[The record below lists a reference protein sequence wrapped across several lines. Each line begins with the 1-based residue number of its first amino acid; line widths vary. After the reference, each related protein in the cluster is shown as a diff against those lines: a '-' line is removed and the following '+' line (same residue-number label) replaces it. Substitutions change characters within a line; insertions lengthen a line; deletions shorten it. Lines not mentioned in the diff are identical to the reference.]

1 MLQSVPSRA
10 SAAPRLLATFGCPTF
25 VIVQITG
32 PNTLYLAETQQ
43 QLMMFNDDGTIDAL
57 QLTQAGANGGIYTF
71 WWNGPMYA
79 AGSQA
84 VGTVF
89 KPFIGIPG
97 ADTGG
102 LVTSDQSAYGVGPS
116 GSDSNPTPAGGYV

>member
-1 MLQSVPSRA
+1 MLQSVPARA
-10 SAAPRLLATFGCPTF
+10 SAAPRLLNTFACPTF
-25 VIVQITG
+25 IVIQVTG

-43 QLMMFNDDGTIDAL
+43 QLMMSNDDGTIDAL
-57 QLTQAGANGGIYTF
+57 QINQASGIVSF
-71 WWNGPMYA
+71 WWNGTLYA

-102 LVTSDQSAYGVGPS
+102 LVTADQSAYGIGPS
-116 GSDSNPTPAGGYV
+116 GAVSQ

>member
-10 SAAPRLLATFGCPTF
+10 SAAPRLLATFSCPTF
-25 VIVQITG
+25 VIIQVSG

-43 QLMMFNDDGTIDAL
+43 QLMMSNDDGTIDAL
-57 QLTQAGANGGIYTF
+57 QITEASGIIGL
-71 WWNGPMYA
+71 WWNGTMYA

-84 VGTVF
+84 TGTTF
-89 KPFIGIPG
+89 KPFIAIPG

-102 LVTSDQSAYGVGPS
+102 LVTADQSAYGVQ
-116 GSDSNPTPAGGYV
+116 PTQ

>member
-10 SAAPRLLATFGCPTF
+10 TAKPRLLATFGCPTF
-25 VIVQITG
+25 IVIQVTG
-32 PNTLYLAETQQ
+32 PNTLYLSETEQ

-57 QLTQAGANGGIYTF
+57 QLTLAGALGGLYF
-71 WWNGPMYA
+71 MWWNGPLYA

-84 VGTVF
+84 SGQNF

-97 ADTGG
+97 AQTGG
-102 LVTSDQSAYGVGPS
+102 LVTAEQGAYGIGP
-116 GSDSNPTPAGGYV
+116 TLEQ